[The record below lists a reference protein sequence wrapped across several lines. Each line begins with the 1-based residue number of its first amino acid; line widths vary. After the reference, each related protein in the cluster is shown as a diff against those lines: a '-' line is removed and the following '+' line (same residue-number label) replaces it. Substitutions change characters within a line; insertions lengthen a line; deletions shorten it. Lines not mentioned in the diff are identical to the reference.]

1 MKQQIP
7 GMFTKFE
14 SGLDNGCMDYI
25 DIKSIAE
32 LHSFFHYD
40 KPLHPLISVID
51 LARVDRSNRKPGAS
65 YRLDLYSI
73 ACKKIEGMFR
83 YGRTSYDFSAGSLM
97 FTAPDQ
103 VLTPGIENK
112 VEGWAIYIH
121 PDFLNATSRGRKLSE
136 YSFFGY
142 DTNECLHISD
152 AETDVLEDCLHNIGK
167 EIGNNLDKHSHNL
180 ILTNLELLLS
190 YCSRFY
196 DRQFLTRVKA
206 GNDIVEKFERF
217 LNDYFAQGS
226 LIDTGIPDV
235 KYFASHL
242 NLSANYLSDLLSKY
256 TGKSTQEQIHLK
268 LIDKA
273 KHLLW
278 STESAISEIAYGL
291 GFEHPS
297 HFTKIFKNK
306 VGQSPK
312 EFRNLNEREQRL

>member
-1 MKQQIP
+1 
-7 GMFTKFE
+7 MFTKLD
-14 SGLDNGCMDYI
+14 SGLDLARMEYV

-32 LHSFFHYD
+32 LHEFFHYD
-40 KPLHPLISVID
+40 KPLHPLISIID
-51 LARVDRSNRKPGAS
+51 LARVDRSHRKPAAS
-65 YRLDLYSI
+65 YRLNLYSI
-73 ACKKIEGMFR
+73 ACKKIEGVFK
-83 YGRTSYDFSAGSLM
+83 YGRTSYDFAEGSLM
-97 FTAPDQ
+97 FTAPNQ

-112 VEGWAIYIH
+112 VEGWAIYIY

-142 DTNECLHISD
+142 DAHECLHISD
-152 AETDVLEDCLHNIGK
+152 AEKHVLEECLRNVGK
-167 EIGNNLDKHSHNL
+167 EISNNLDKHSHNL

-196 DRQFLTRVKA
+196 DRQFLTRATA
-206 GNDIVEKFERF
+206 GNDIVEKFERL
-217 LNDYFAQGS
+217 LNDYFAQDS

-242 NLSANYLSDLLSKY
+242 NLSANYLADLLSKY

-278 STESAISEIAYGL
+278 STERSISEIAYEL

-312 EFRNLNEREQRL
+312 EFRNLN

>member
-1 MKQQIP
+1 
-7 GMFTKFE
+7 MFTKFE
-14 SGLDNGCMDYI
+14 SGSDTDRMAYI

-32 LHSFFHYD
+32 LHEFFHYD
-40 KPLHPLISVID
+40 KPLHPLISIVD
-51 LARVDRSNRKPGAS
+51 LARVDRSQRKPGAS
-65 YRLDLYSI
+65 YQLDLYSI
-73 ACKKIEGMFR
+73 ACKKIEGVFR
-83 YGRTSYDFSAGSLM
+83 YGRTSYDFAEGSLM
-97 FTAPDQ
+97 FTAPNQ
-103 VLTPGIENK
+103 VLTPGVENK
-112 VEGWAIYIH
+112 VEGWAIYVH

-142 DTNECLHISD
+142 DAHECLHISD
-152 AETDVLEDCLHNIGK
+152 AEKHVLEECLRNVGK

-196 DRQFLTRVKA
+196 DRQFLTREKT
-206 GNDIVEKFERF
+206 GNDIVEKFERL
-217 LNDYFAQGS
+217 LNDHFAQDS
-226 LIDTGIPDV
+226 LIDTGVPDV

-256 TGKSTQEQIHLK
+256 TGKSTLEQIHLK

-278 STESAISEIAYGL
+278 STERSISEIAYEL

-312 EFRNLNEREQRL
+312 EFRNLN